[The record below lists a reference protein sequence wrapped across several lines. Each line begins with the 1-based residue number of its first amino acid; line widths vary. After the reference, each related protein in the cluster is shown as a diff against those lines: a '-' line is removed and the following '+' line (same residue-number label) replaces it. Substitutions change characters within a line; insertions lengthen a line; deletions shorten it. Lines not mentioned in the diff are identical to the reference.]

1 MGLEDKEQGF
11 YGQMN
16 KVATGGVAA
25 WQQEQKTE
33 NPLPFP
39 KELTASQAATG
50 GASKASMASE
60 KPAGKPSG
68 QTAGQPAANQGAKQ
82 GQEKTISVVNY
93 ITNQFSIGDKEK
105 LPHEIAQAAIQLE
118 RDFARLMKNYL
129 AAEARRA
136 Y

>member
-1 MGLEDKEQGF
+1 MGVEDKEQGF

-25 WQQEQKTE
+25 WQQEQKAE

-39 KELTASQAATG
+39 KELTASQPAVG
-50 GASKASMASE
+50 GASMANAAAMSGGAGKASMPSE
-60 KPAGKPSG
+60 KPAGK
-68 QTAGQPAANQGAKQ
+68 QAGGQ

>member
-1 MGLEDKEQGF
+1 
-11 YGQMN
+11 MN
-16 KVATGGVAA
+16 RVATGGVAA
-25 WQQEQKTE
+25 WQQEQKAE

-39 KELTASQAATG
+39 KELTASQAVAG
-50 GASKASMASE
+50 GASKASMPSE
-60 KPAGKPSG
+60 KPAGK
-68 QTAGQPAANQGAKQ
+68 QAGGQ